1 MNRIIR
7 EAKPTDIT
15 DIMQVMEAAKK
26 IMRQSGNRHQWAD
39 GYPSEAVIFSDM
51 EKHGGYVVEDSGHIV
66 GYFAF
71 LPSPEPTY
79 SMIYDGVWLDD
90 TQSYHVVHRIA
101 SYPDVHGIFNDIM
114 DFCFSHDANIRI
126 DTHKDNH
133 IMQHNIA
140 KHGFTYCGIIYLASG
155 DERLAYQKLNNEPIF
170 HQKTFQDLTVDELY
184 ELLRVRSEVFVVE
197 QNCVYQDMDGDDQ
210 KSIHLWLTVEGKVVA
225 LARVCPAGTHMQ
237 EISIGRVITTER
249 GKGYGKQIML
259 YAIDAAVKH
268 FRAAHIDI
276 EAQEYA
282 KGFYESVG
290 FKQSSDTFM
299 LDGIPHIRMTLNI
312 EE

>member
-7 EAKPTDIT
+7 ETKPTDIT
-15 DIMQVMEAAKK
+15 DITQVMEAAKK
-26 IMRQSGNRHQWAD
+26 IMRQSGNLHQWAD
-39 GYPSEAVIFSDM
+39 GYPSEAVIISDM
-51 EKHGGYVVEDSGHIV
+51 EKHGGFVLEETGRIV

-79 SMIYDGVWLDD
+79 SKLYNGKWLDD
-90 TQSYHVVHRIA
+90 VQSYHVIHRIA

-126 DTHKDNH
+126 DTHKDNR
-133 IMQHNIA
+133 IMQHNIE
-140 KHGFTYCGIIYLASG
+140 KHGFTYCGIIYLANG
-155 DERLAYQKLNNEPIF
+155 DERMAYQKLNNDSVLL
-170 HQKTFQDLTVDELY
+170 QKSFQELTVDELY
-184 ELLRVRSEVFVVE
+184 EFLRIRSEVFVVE

-210 KSIHLWLTVEGKVVA
+210 KSIHLWLTVANKVVA
-225 LARVCPAGTHMQ
+225 LARVCPAGTHMK
-237 EISIGRVITTER
+237 EVSIGRVITTER
-249 GKGYGKQIML
+249 GKGYGRQIML
-259 YAIDAAVKH
+259 YAIDAAIEH
-268 FRAAHIDI
+268 FDAKQIDI

-299 LDGIPHIRMTLNI
+299 LDGIPHIRMTLRL
-312 EE
+312 